1 MSQAPLYQR
10 SMRYFILSYVLL
22 HLDCKSVGILIENL
36 RNYTSSFKRNS
47 QIFIT
52 THQPYLVD
60 MLDPEEVWVLKK
72 GVDGFST
79 IERTSEIPY
88 VKEMV
93 DEGQPLGALWYSD
106 YLDR

>member
-1 MSQAPLYQR
+1 
-10 SMRYFILSYVLL
+10 
-22 HLDCKSVGILIENL
+22 
-36 RNYTSSFKRNS
+36 
-47 QIFIT
+47 
-52 THQPYLVD
+52 